1 MTVLTP
7 TLVLRAY
14 AMGVFPMAESH
25 DADTVYWVDPNM
37 RGVLPLEDFHV
48 PRRLKRTLRQDRFEV
63 HCDTDFEGVMDGCA
77 AATDNRPETWINAEV
92 RGLFRAL
99 YNMGVVHTVECWQGG
114 ALAGGLY
121 GLHLGG
127 VFFGESMFTRVRDA
141 SKVALVHLAARMV
154 HGGFTLLDTQFIT
167 DHLSRFGAVEIPRDD
182 YRDLLDEAIAVRAA
196 FPRELPGS
204 ALAAFLDRAQP
215 APRTEPPAPASG

>member
-25 DADTVYWVDPNM
+25 DAKTLYWVDPEQ
-37 RGVLPLEDFHV
+37 RGILPLDAFHV
-48 PRRLKRTLRQDRFEV
+48 PRRLKRTVRQGKFDVR
-63 HCDTDFEGVMDGCA
+63 CDTDFAAVIDACA
-77 AATDNRPETWINAEV
+77 ASTEGRPETWINAEV
-92 RGLFRAL
+92 RNLFRAL
-99 YNMGVVHTVECWQGG
+99 HNIGVVHTVECWQDD
-114 ALAGGLY
+114 ALVGGLY

-141 SKVALVHLAARMV
+141 SKVALVHLVARMV

-167 DHLSRFGAVEIPRDD
+167 DHLARFGALEIPRDE
-182 YRDLLDEAIAVRAA
+182 YRAILDRAIETQAV
-196 FPRELPGS
+196 FPRELPEG
-204 ALAAFLDRAQP
+204 AMGAFLDQ
-215 APRTEPPAPASG
+215 T